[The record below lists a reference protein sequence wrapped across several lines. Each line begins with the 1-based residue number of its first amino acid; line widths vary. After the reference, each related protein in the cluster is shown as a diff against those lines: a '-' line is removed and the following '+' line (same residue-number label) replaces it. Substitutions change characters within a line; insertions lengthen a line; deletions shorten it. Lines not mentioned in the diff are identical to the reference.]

1 MDTVRI
7 LGIVA
12 ALASSTSALA
22 EGKGAI
28 GNIDKLRDKGY
39 SVTSVTPIFGQLLK
53 MSYPRGFVPVFVKT
67 QAGFYIQES
76 VPTGES
82 INDWTQMITVTG
94 RKDLAS
100 KPDVTPK
107 VVLNAMAGGFKHAC
121 PSSYAVVLLSE
132 TKLNGFDAAVAVVSC
147 GVSPTT
153 AGKMS
158 ESALIAVV
166 KGQTDVYTV
175 QWAERAARSDIPI
188 QINVWKWQDR
198 FKALNPIVL
207 CPIVAG
213 EQAPYPSCVGSGRK
227 EPA

>member
-1 MDTVRI
+1 MNTVRI
-7 LGIVA
+7 LGLVA
-12 ALASSTSALA
+12 ALASGTSAFA
-22 EGKGAI
+22 EGKDAI
-28 GNIDKLRDKGY
+28 GAVDKLRDKGY
-39 SVTSVTPIFGQLLK
+39 SVTSITPIFGQLLK
-53 MSYPRGFVPVFVKT
+53 MSYPRGFVPVLEKT
-67 QAGFYIQES
+67 KADFYVQES

-82 INDWTQMITVTG
+82 TNGWTQMITVTG

-107 VVLNAMAGGFKHAC
+107 AVLNAMAGGFKHAC

-132 TKLNGFDAAVAVVSC
+132 TRLNGSDAAVAVVSC

-175 QWAERAARSDIPI
+175 QWAERAARSDMPM
-188 QINVWKWQDR
+188 QIDVGKWQDR
-198 FKALNPIVL
+198 FKALNPIKL
-207 CPIVAG
+207 CPIVPG
-213 EQAPYPSCVGSGRK
+213 EKAPYPSCVGGEKS
-227 EPA
+227 AT